1 MLLPVYEIQD
11 AEFARRPAKSVP
23 SLAEQAWSHEDPT
36 ISASISA
43 SLSTRSLISALA
55 TRRNAGQ
62 C

>member
-1 MLLPVYEIQD
+1 MKFKMQNLRVC
-11 AEFARRPAKSVP
+11 PAKSVP

-55 TRRNAGQ
+55 TRRIAGQ